1 MAAIDPVFVAKE
13 RVPNRFL
20 LCAVAF
26 ERSKQ
31 LIKGARP
38 RTERKFY
45 SSVTT
50 GLQEIAEERLTAGAD
65 GAWALR

>member
-13 RVPNRFL
+13 KVPNRFL

-26 ERSKQ
+26 ERTKQ

-38 RTERKFY
+38 RTDRKFY
-45 SSVTT
+45 STVTT
-50 GLQEIAEERLTAGAD
+50 ALEEIAEERVASLD
-65 GAWALR
+65 GGPWSLR

>member
-1 MAAIDPVFVAKE
+1 MAADPVFVAKE
-13 RVPNRFL
+13 RVLNRFL

-38 RTERKFY
+38 RTERKFQ
-45 SSVTT
+45 SFVTT
-50 GLQEIAEERLTAGAD
+50 ALEEIAEVRLAPNDTGV
-65 GAWALR
+65 WTLR

>member
-1 MAAIDPVFVAKE
+1 MVSDPVFLAKE
-13 RVPNRFL
+13 KVLNRFL

-38 RTERKFY
+38 RTDRKFH
-45 SSVTT
+45 SHVTT
-50 GLQEIAEERLTAGAD
+50 ALEEIASERLAPTENGN
-65 GAWALR
+65 WVLR